1 MYHLSE
7 IYRSKDPLLLY
18 FTALWGTR
26 QTENTEAD
34 RELYVRTTIREL
46 VLYIFFIMT
55 LSVCKLPAIILYV
68 LYFRFC
74 AKLLL
79 SVSFV
84 IFHLRISNFGWSR

>member
-55 LSVCKLPAIILYV
+55 LSVCKLPAIIFYVFYV
-68 LYFRFC
+68 LHALNATC
-74 AKLLL
+74 SA
-79 SVSFV
+79 SFN
-84 IFHLRISNFGWSR
+84 L